1 MAKTINVSGRS
12 IEISHPDK
20 VFFPKAGFTK
30 GNIADYYQRI
40 APTMLPYLQGRP
52 LSMQRFPDGIKGSGF
67 YQKERPDYFPDW
79 IASAQIEVK
88 EDDSRQEQV
97 VCNDAASLVYL
108 ADQGVITPHRWLSHA
123 DQIKKP
129 DLLIFDL
136 DPPEGDFEAV
146 RFAARRL
153 HDLLDEI
160 EMESFVMTTGSQGLH
175 VVTPLKPKATFD
187 ETRQFARNLGEQL
200 AQRYPDRL
208 TLETRKDERK
218 GRLFLDYLRNAYG
231 QTAVTPYAL
240 RPITGAPIATPLSWD
255 ELDDGDLGSQ
265 SYTLD
270 NIFRRLGH
278 KDDPWKEMPRS
289 AVDLENARHRLSDHA

>member
-1 MAKTINVSGRS
+1 
-12 IEISHPDK
+12 
-20 VFFPKAGFTK
+20 
-30 GNIADYYQRI
+30 
-40 APTMLPYLQGRP
+40 
-52 LSMQRFPDGIKGSGF
+52 
-67 YQKERPDYFPDW
+67 
-79 IASAQIEVK
+79 
-88 EDDSRQEQV
+88 
-97 VCNDAASLVYL
+97 
-108 ADQGVITPHRWLSHA
+108 
-123 DQIKKP
+123 
-129 DLLIFDL
+129 
-136 DPPEGDFEAV
+136 
-146 RFAARRL
+146 
-153 HDLLDEI
+153 
-160 EMESFVMTTGSQGLH
+160 TGSQGLH
-175 VVTPLKPKATFD
+175 VGTPLKPKATFD